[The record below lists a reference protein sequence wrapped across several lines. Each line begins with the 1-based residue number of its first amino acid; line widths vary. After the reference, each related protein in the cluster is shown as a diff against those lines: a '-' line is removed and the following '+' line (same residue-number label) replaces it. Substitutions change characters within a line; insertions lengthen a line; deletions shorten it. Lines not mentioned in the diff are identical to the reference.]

1 MKQNE
6 TPSTIGPVSP
16 TLNLWPPGSHKQ
28 YLVKFS
34 SEYGTSPLMYM
45 MWLTRTKLLSANW
58 KPYPTLH
65 QKLWNLISFLKTWC
79 LQPRLP
85 SNFSSIITTP
95 ASGLKVRQKMLSVV
109 QNGRG
114 VKKRNY
120 TPSVVLEHLLVMM
133 APWGVIFKGLQHNG
147 ESNDVLSD
155 TCLWDKAMSR
165 QMSCTLIKFSINL
178 KYILQVWECY

>member
-1 MKQNE
+1 
-6 TPSTIGPVSP
+6 
-16 TLNLWPPGSHKQ
+16 
-28 YLVKFS
+28 
-34 SEYGTSPLMYM
+34 

-65 QKLWNLISFLKTWC
+65 QKLWNLISFLKSWC

-133 APWGVIFKGLQHNG
+133 APWGVIFKGLQYNG

-165 QMSCTLIKFSINL
+165 QCLVLSLPNFPLIWNAFCKYENAIRISFNTFLALKMNVQRISSIFY
-178 KYILQVWECY
+178 KICKSYRIVKCKK